1 MTALSLHLSLLSC
14 LLVLSTSMAR
24 ELQQDQGSKV
34 KHGLRA
40 FHSFMEVHG
49 KSYATR

>member
-14 LLVLSTSMAR
+14 LLLLSTALAR

-40 FHSFMEVHG
+40 FHGFMEAHG
-49 KSYATR
+49 KSYDTR